1 MTLKQICAYCKKP
14 SLAKRLQGFYVGSSD
29 QVKLWEC
36 RECGGIWSSKTN
48 FVRKTGG
55 ES

>member
-1 MTLKQICAYCKKP
+1 MTLRQVCAYCKTP
-14 SLAKRLQGFYVGSSD
+14 TLAKRIQGFYIGSTA

-36 RECGGIWSSKTN
+36 RSCSGIWSSKTN
-48 FVRKTGG
+48 QKKRG